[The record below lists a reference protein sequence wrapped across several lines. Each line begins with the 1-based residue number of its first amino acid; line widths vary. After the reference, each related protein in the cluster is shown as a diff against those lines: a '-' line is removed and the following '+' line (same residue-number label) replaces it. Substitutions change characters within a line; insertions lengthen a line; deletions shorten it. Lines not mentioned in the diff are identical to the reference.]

1 MQVLFLEVN
10 NSRSQSH
17 SGSSAELSDSFSLIA
32 LPQVLPCSESRYSLC
47 SKATLS
53 RVSCSSMKWYL
64 AKQNLVHSLYA
75 TVHMSNGV
83 SAKLLSLFLFHLFLS
98 CISSISVFREK
109 GLERENYKMWYCWT
123 ISLNAVKKS
132 CKGWSEWYYRS
143 HRNKCSGQ
151 TVAYILQLWNV
162 DVTSNEERFSSRKT
176 YSAQLKTGSTDYK
189 SGFSIFRIII
199 NNLRLSFA
207 SMTVGDSKKYPLVYE
222 FSGGEGL
229 VVFLDF

>member
-1 MQVLFLEVN
+1 
-10 NSRSQSH
+10 
-17 SGSSAELSDSFSLIA
+17 
-32 LPQVLPCSESRYSLC
+32 
-47 SKATLS
+47 
-53 RVSCSSMKWYL
+53 
-64 AKQNLVHSLYA
+64 
-75 TVHMSNGV
+75 MSNGV

-109 GLERENYKMWYCWT
+109 GLERESYKMWYCWT

-132 CKGWSEWYYRS
+132 CKGWSEWYYRY
-143 HRNKCSGQ
+143 HRNKYSGQ
-151 TVAYILQLWNV
+151 TVACILQLWNV

-222 FSGGEGL
+222 FSGGRTWWFSLIFNRHHWYVLTLASSSLQGDEIVLFQFDPGKL
-229 VVFLDF
+229 VFCTAARMKNPEENYYFSAWGKLKACVDSCLLKILCSWL